1 MLFKEIAIFALA
13 CTSFSCAKHA
23 KASSGL
29 PKLPKLSINITKA
42 LTEGNTILHSIPD
55 LTNISLPD
63 INWVAINKT
72 LHSVKV
78 PANIVETLNGFGN
91 GTDITTVGDLVAIF
105 DKIPDNLVDPLLKSI
120 SPKLTKDEIV
130 DILKGALYQDTPL
143 QELFDVLT
151 TVQKYDLTKI
161 TIADLGQ
168 ILGSIKDLQQ
178 NINAVLNYLGIK
190 LKVDAT
196 KIEGMLEKIPISIPI
211 AYSLLQKTLN
221 ELKYLTFGEVATLL
235 NAVPAT
241 LLKPLGIEGDLN
253 MLKKIAGLIDP
264 QEKVSDLL
272 KVLNA
277 LKQYDLRTI
286 TVGDLM
292 AAVEV
297 IPDDELSTTV
307 NAFIQALVPGLK
319 LTWDQIKLAL
329 EGYSTIKLS
338 ALASLL

>member
-1 MLFKEIAIFALA
+1 
-13 CTSFSCAKHA
+13 
-23 KASSGL
+23 
-29 PKLPKLSINITKA
+29 
-42 LTEGNTILHSIPD
+42 
-55 LTNISLPD
+55 
-63 INWVAINKT
+63 
-72 LHSVKV
+72 
-78 PANIVETLNGFGN
+78 
-91 GTDITTVGDLVAIF
+91 
-105 DKIPDNLVDPLLKSI
+105 
-120 SPKLTKDEIV
+120 
-130 DILKGALYQDTPL
+130 
-143 QELFDVLT
+143 
-151 TVQKYDLTKI
+151 
-161 TIADLGQ
+161 
-168 ILGSIKDLQQ
+168 
-178 NINAVLNYLGIK
+178 
-190 LKVDAT
+190 
-196 KIEGMLEKIPISIPI
+196 
-211 AYSLLQKTLN
+211 
-221 ELKYLTFGEVATLL
+221 
-235 NAVPAT
+235 
-241 LLKPLGIEGDLN
+241 